1 MEREARQAGLRIVL
15 FDSRQNMVF
24 NRFSQVTDHS
34 KGFENTRNCSF
45 FVVKIYQSVLYF
57 EWNLKDTFC
66 PVTHW
71 EILVCGLYM

>member
-1 MEREARQAGLRIVL
+1 MEREDRQAELRIVL

-24 NRFSQVTDHS
+24 NRFSKMTDHS

-45 FVVKIYQSVLYF
+45 FVKVYQSVLHF

-66 PVTHW
+66 SITHL
-71 EILVCGLYM
+71 EILVCGLYV